1 MTQVSKHF
9 KAHVTLRTALADEY
23 LNEEDGLLYCRNCHT
38 RRQVRIQAFGRELT
52 PSVLCKC
59 QAEQQA
65 KEDELRKQRAFMDKV
80 SRLKATGLQDKALRD
95 YTFAHDLGYNPEMAR
110 AHAYVEHWNEMAAS
124 CTGLLLW
131 GGVGTG
137 KTFFAGC
144 IANALI
150 EKGIPVLMTNFARML
165 NTLSGMYSSD
175 RNEFIDSLNTY
186 SLLIIDDLG
195 MERNSEYALE
205 QVFNIVDSRYRSKKP
220 LIITTNLTLDEL
232 KHPADLA
239 HARIYDRVLERCVP
253 LKINNRNIRAMNAAE
268 RIAHARDVLCCRYS
282 DKNATSKAAD
292 SISDEH

>member
-65 KEDELRKQRAFMDKV
+65 KEDELRKQ
-80 SRLKATGLQDKALRD
+80 
-95 YTFAHDLGYNPEMAR
+95 
-110 AHAYVEHWNEMAAS
+110 
-124 CTGLLLW
+124 
-131 GGVGTG
+131 
-137 KTFFAGC
+137 
-144 IANALI
+144 
-150 EKGIPVLMTNFARML
+150 
-165 NTLSGMYSSD
+165 
-175 RNEFIDSLNTY
+175 
-186 SLLIIDDLG
+186 
-195 MERNSEYALE
+195 
-205 QVFNIVDSRYRSKKP
+205 P
-220 LIITTNLTLDEL
+220 LIVTTNLTLDEL
-232 KHPADLA
+232 KHPADLV